1 VPAGA
6 WGADPPEVNSA
17 GFWLGPGAGSF
28 MAAAAELSTLASAI
42 IAMLGGDQAVA
53 AALGFAWPAPTGDL
67 AVLANVPHLLWQANA
82 AMMLAE
88 HAAKIAETGMAFETL
103 KAATPTPA
111 EVETNQITHGVLQ
124 ATNFLGINT
133 PAIVANRAQY
143 LGDYWVRSASN
154 KYAYGAASA
163 AGVQAIEPLPPP
175 VMTTMPM
182 GGGDPSQATSQ
193 TSAVQAPMQMLMPVF
208 SQLGQLGGQFGQL
221 ASGGGPLS
229 SLMSLPQQA
238 LQPLMSLT
246 SSSSGLGAVSDSA
259 GALNGASW
267 VGGGA
272 SVGGPVS
279 ASLGAGGGVGGFGGA
294 GAALAPLRGPVS
306 WPSATVPVSSPSAAP
321 TPAGGGAAVSA
332 STSPAGM
339 GMGGGGAMMA
349 PMAARAGTEQ
359 DDRDREQSA
368 AILGSIASFYREP
381 VGVPVITGDA
391 GALIGRGPIAD

>member
-28 MAAAAELSTLASAI
+28 MAASAELAALASAI

-53 AALGFAWPAPTGDL
+53 AGLAFAWPAPTGDL

-175 VMTTMPM
+175 VTTTMPM
-182 GGGDPSQATSQ
+182 GGSDQATSQ

-221 ASGGGPLS
+221 AGGGGPLS

-279 ASLGAGGGVGGFGGA
+279 ASLASGGGFGGVGGFGGA
-294 GAALAPLRGPVS
+294 AALAPLRGPVS
-306 WPSATVPVSSPSAAP
+306 WPSATVPVSSQTAAP
-321 TPAGGGAAVSA
+321 TPVASGAAVSA

-339 GMGGGGAMMA
+339 GMGGGAMMA
-349 PMAARAGTEQ
+349 PMAARAAADQ

-381 VGVPVITGDA
+381 VAVPVITGDA

>member
-1 VPAGA
+1 
-6 WGADPPEVNSA
+6 
-17 GFWLGPGAGSF
+17 
-28 MAAAAELSTLASAI
+28 MAASAEFATLASAI

-53 AALGFAWPAPTGDL
+53 AALAFAWPAPTGDL

-82 AMMLAE
+82 AIMLAE
-88 HAAKIAETGMAFETL
+88 HAAKIAATGLAFETL

-175 VMTTMPM
+175 VTTTMPM
-182 GGGDPSQATSQ
+182 GGDPAQATNNS
-193 TSAVQAPMQMLMPVF
+193 TNAMQAPMQMLMPVF

-221 ASGGGPLS
+221 AGGGGPLS
-229 SLMSLPQQA
+229 SIMSLPQQA

-259 GALNGASW
+259 GALNGGASW

-279 ASLGAGGGVGGFGGA
+279 ASLATGGGVGGFGGA

-306 WPSATVPVSSPSAAP
+306 WPSATVPVSSPSAPPTAAAASAAASAP
-321 TPAGGGAAVSA
+321 
-332 STSPAGM
+332 TSPAGM

-349 PMAARAGTEQ
+349 PMAARGATEQ
-359 DDRDREQSA
+359 EDKDDADRSA
-368 AILGSIASFYREP
+368 AILGSIANFYREP
-381 VGVPVITGDA
+381 VAVPVITGDA
-391 GALIGRGPIAD
+391 GALIGRGPMAD

>member
-1 VPAGA
+1 
-6 WGADPPEVNSA
+6 
-17 GFWLGPGAGSF
+17 
-28 MAAAAELSTLASAI
+28 
-42 IAMLGGDQAVA
+42 
-53 AALGFAWPAPTGDL
+53 
-67 AVLANVPHLLWQANA
+67 
-82 AMMLAE
+82 
-88 HAAKIAETGMAFETL
+88 
-103 KAATPTPA
+103 
-111 EVETNQITHGVLQ
+111 
-124 ATNFLGINT
+124 
-133 PAIVANRAQY
+133 
-143 LGDYWVRSASN
+143 
-154 KYAYGAASA
+154 
-163 AGVQAIEPLPPP
+163 
-175 VMTTMPM
+175 M
-182 GGGDPSQATSQ
+182 GGGDPSQASNQ
-193 TSAVQAPMQMLMPVF
+193 TVQAPMQMLMPVF

-246 SSSSGLGAVSDSA
+246 SSSGLGAVSDSA

-279 ASLGAGGGVGGFGGA
+279 ASLASGGGFGGVGGFGGA
-294 GAALAPLRGPVS
+294 AALAPLRGPVS
-306 WPSATVPVSSPSAAP
+306 WPSATVPVSSQTGAP
-321 TPAGGGAAVSA
+321 TPAASGAAVSA

-349 PMAARAGTEQ
+349 PMAARAATDQ

-381 VGVPVITGDA
+381 VAVPVITGDA

>member
-1 VPAGA
+1 
-6 WGADPPEVNSA
+6 
-17 GFWLGPGAGSF
+17 
-28 MAAAAELSTLASAI
+28 MAASAELATLASAI

-53 AALGFAWPAPTGDL
+53 AALNFAWPAPTGDL
-67 AVLANVPHLLWQANA
+67 AVLANVPHLLWQATA

-88 HAAKIAETGMAFETL
+88 HAAKIAATGAAFETL

-175 VMTTMPM
+175 VTTTMPM
-182 GGGDPSQATSQ
+182 GGSDPSQASNNSS
-193 TSAVQAPMQMLMPVF
+193 SAMQAPMQMLMPVF
-208 SQLGQLGGQFGQL
+208 SQIGQLGGQFGQM

-246 SSSSGLGAVSDSA
+246 SSSSGLGAVTDSA
-259 GALNGASW
+259 GALNGASSW

-279 ASLGAGGGVGGFGGA
+279 ASLAGGGFGGAGFGGA

-306 WPSATVPVSSPSAAP
+306 WASATVPVSSPAAAPSAPGTSSAA
-321 TPAGGGAAVSA
+321 ASA
-332 STSPAGM
+332 STSPAS
-339 GMGGGGAMMA
+339 MGGSGAMMA
-349 PMAARAGTEQ
+349 PMAARAATEQ
-359 DDRDREQSA
+359 DKADAEQSA
-368 AILGSIASFYREP
+368 AILGSIANFYREP
-381 VGVPVITGDA
+381 VAVPVITGDS
-391 GALIGRGPIAD
+391 GALIGRGPMAD

>member
-1 VPAGA
+1 
-6 WGADPPEVNSA
+6 
-17 GFWLGPGAGSF
+17 
-28 MAAAAELSTLASAI
+28 MAASAELAALASAI

-53 AALGFAWPAPTGDL
+53 AALGFAWPAPTGDM
-67 AVLANVPHLLWQANA
+67 AVLANVPHLLWQATS

-88 HAAKIAETGMAFETL
+88 HAAKIAETGTAFETL
-103 KAATPTPA
+103 KAATPTPV
-111 EVETNQITHGVLQ
+111 EVETNQVTHGVLQ

-175 VMTTMPM
+175 VTTTMPM
-182 GGGDPSQATSQ
+182 GGSDPSQATNSP
-193 TSAVQAPMQMLMPVF
+193 TSAMQAPMQMLMPVF
-208 SQLGQLGGQFGQL
+208 SQIGQLGGQFGQL
-221 ASGGGPLS
+221 AGGGGPLS

-238 LQPLMSLT
+238 LQPFMSLT

-279 ASLGAGGGVGGFGGA
+279 ASLAGGGGGFGGVGGFGGA

-306 WPSATVPVSSPSAAP
+306 WPSATVPVSSPSAA
-321 TPAGGGAAVSA
+321 TTAAASGAAAVA
-332 STSPAGM
+332 STSPAST

-349 PMAARAGTEQ
+349 PMAARAATEQ
-359 DDRDREQSA
+359 DRDAEQSA
-368 AILGSIASFYREP
+368 VILGSIANFYREP
-381 VGVPVITGDA
+381 VAVPVITGDS
-391 GALIGRGPIAD
+391 GALIGRGPMAD

>member
-1 VPAGA
+1 MPAGA
-6 WGADPPEVNSA
+6 WGADPPEINSA

-28 MAAAAELSTLASAI
+28 MAASAEFAALASAI

-67 AVLANVPHLLWQANA
+67 AVLANVPHLLWQANSA
-82 AMMLAE
+82 IMLAE

-175 VMTTMPM
+175 VTTTMPM
-182 GGGDPSQATSQ
+182 GGSGQATNNQ

-279 ASLGAGGGVGGFGGA
+279 ASLAAGGGVGGFGGA
-294 GAALAPLRGPVS
+294 GAAALAPLRGPVS
-306 WPSATVPVSSPSAAP
+306 WPSATVPVSSPTAAS
-321 TPAGGGAAVSA
+321 TAAAGGAAVSA

-339 GMGGGGAMMA
+339 GMGGGAMMA
-349 PMAARAGTEQ
+349 PMAARAATDQ

-368 AILGSIASFYREP
+368 AILGSIANFYREP
-381 VGVPVITGDA
+381 EAVPVITGDS
-391 GALIGRGPIAD
+391 GALIGRGPMAD

>member
-1 VPAGA
+1 
-6 WGADPPEVNSA
+6 
-17 GFWLGPGAGSF
+17 

>member
-1 VPAGA
+1 
-6 WGADPPEVNSA
+6 
-17 GFWLGPGAGSF
+17 

-175 VMTTMPM
+175 VTTTMPM
-182 GGGDPSQATSQ
+182 GGSDQATSQ

-221 ASGGGPLS
+221 AGGGGPLS

-279 ASLGAGGGVGGFGGA
+279 ASLASGGGFGGVGGFGGA
-294 GAALAPLRGPVS
+294 AALAPLRGPVS
-306 WPSATVPVSSPSAAP
+306 WPSATVPVSSQTAAP
-321 TPAGGGAAVSA
+321 TPVASGAAVSA

-339 GMGGGGAMMA
+339 GMGGGAMMA
-349 PMAARAGTEQ
+349 PMAARAAADQ

-381 VGVPVITGDA
+381 VAVPVITGDA